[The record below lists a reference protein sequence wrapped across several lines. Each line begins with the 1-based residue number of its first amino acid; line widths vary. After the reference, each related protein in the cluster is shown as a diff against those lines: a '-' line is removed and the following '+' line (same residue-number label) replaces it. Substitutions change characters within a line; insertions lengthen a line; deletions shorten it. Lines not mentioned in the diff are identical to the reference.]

1 MEATTCASGPSDP
14 SDVVVEEEEER
25 VAACDAEA
33 EGTAA
38 GDGGAISGAA
48 AGAGISSN
56 DGEEGTS
63 AKEIHVRT
71 FTINV

>member
-1 MEATTCASGPSDP
+1 M
-14 SDVVVEEEEER
+14 VEEEEER

-38 GDGGAISGAA
+38 GAGGAISGAA